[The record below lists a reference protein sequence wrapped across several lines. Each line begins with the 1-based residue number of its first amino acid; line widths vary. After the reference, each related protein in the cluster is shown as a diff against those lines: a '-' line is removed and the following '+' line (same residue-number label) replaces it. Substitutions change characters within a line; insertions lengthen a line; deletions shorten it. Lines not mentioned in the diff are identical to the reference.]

1 MTREISVVKPHNNA
15 PHKGCTSSSCCS
27 PAKLWRSIQAF
38 IKANDEK
45 GLIDFF
51 KDPRQEHIVRVAL
64 TSRITNDAAMFPPSQ
79 KHKLIRIDDDRK
91 LEANRFLGKSY
102 NDLNSL
108 QLALITSS
116 ESMVLTLLAQLKL
129 HATRQELKLYLSHKW
144 GQGNTSLH
152 LAVFLK
158 RHAVVKTLIDLGCQP
173 DQHLNARKKTAA
185 DCCYDGDQR
194 MIHLLSLHNQL
205 ETTPVQVKHDS
216 TVTVPVK
223 TAITAA
229 AADVA
234 VPQTINIAIENS
246 SLAPVE
252 PPAQPQA
259 TKEEGAQPS
268 KEEPSLTRLKHLEAI
283 LFPQNYPSTIAH
295 HLYEQEHLYYQSL
308 TQLKKPPDIRI
319 YQRCLQPYDVL
330 LPPSIVTTSCC

>member
-38 IKANDEK
+38 IKTNDEK

-51 KDPRQEHIVRVAL
+51 KDSRQEHIVRVAL

-79 KHKLIRIDDDRK
+79 KHKLIRIEDDRK
-91 LEANRFLGKSY
+91 LEANKFLGKSF

-116 ESMVLTLLAQLKL
+116 ESTVLTLLAQLKL
-129 HATRQELKLYLSHKW
+129 YATRQELKLYLSHKW

-158 RHAVVKTLIDLGCQP
+158 RYAVVKTLIDLGCQP
-173 DQHLNARKKTAA
+173 DQQHLNARKKTAV

-205 ETTPVQVKHDS
+205 ETTTVKVKHD
-216 TVTVPVK
+216 TVPVK

-229 AADVA
+229 AAAPVV
-234 VPQTINIAIENS
+234 VPQTINIAINNS
-246 SLAPVE
+246 SLAPIE
-252 PPAQPQA
+252 PLA
-259 TKEEGAQPS
+259 KEEEQEEAKQQFNTDQPFQTML
-268 KEEPSLTRLKHLEAI
+268 KRLEDILLT
-283 LFPQNYPSTIAH
+283 QNNLSTI
-295 HLYEQEHLYYQSL
+295 LYEQEHLYLPL

-319 YQRCLQPYDVL
+319 YQRCLQQPYDVL
-330 LPPSIVTTSCC
+330 LPPFTVTMSC